1 MGFWIF
7 MLIMDLL
14 IPFTMIG
21 FGKMFLKKA
30 PDQINY
36 VFGYRTSMS
45 MKNQDTWV
53 FAHHYCGKIWYI
65 CGLILL
71 VVSLIVL
78 LLVMGKSNDAI
89 GNVGGILCVFQMIPL
104 VGSIIP
110 TEIALRKNFD
120 KYGREDKITLLE
132 GDATEILKEL
142 DGTYDV
148 IFMDAAKGQ
157 YINFLPDIL
166 RLLSPGGLLISD
178 NVLQDGDIIESRFAV
193 TRRNRTIHARM
204 REYLYELKH
213 HPELETVILPVGDGV
228 TLSTKAV
235 RDEENR

>member
-78 LLVMGKSNDAI
+78 LLVIGKSNDAI
-89 GNVGGILCVFQMIPL
+89 GNVGGILCVFQMIPRVRSYRRRL
-104 VGSIIP
+104 HSGKILINMEIKDKSGGCHENSSIFP
-110 TEIALRKNFD
+110 RHW
-120 KYGREDKITLLE
+120 
-132 GDATEILKEL
+132 
-142 DGTYDV
+142 
-148 IFMDAAKGQ
+148 
-157 YINFLPDIL
+157 
-166 RLLSPGGLLISD
+166 LSL
-178 NVLQDGDIIESRFAV
+178 
-193 TRRNRTIHARM
+193 
-204 REYLYELKH
+204 
-213 HPELETVILPVGDGV
+213 
-228 TLSTKAV
+228 
-235 RDEENR
+235 

>member
-71 VVSLIVL
+71 VVSFI
-78 LLVMGKSNDAI
+78 
-89 GNVGGILCVFQMIPL
+89 
-104 VGSIIP
+104 SIFIKIFP
-110 TEIALRKNFD
+110 ECNLRRYDRTHQWNHL
-120 KYGREDKITLLE
+120 KYTQNS
-132 GDATEILKEL
+132 T
-142 DGTYDV
+142 
-148 IFMDAAKGQ
+148 
-157 YINFLPDIL
+157 DI
-166 RLLSPGGLLISD
+166 SY
-178 NVLQDGDIIESRFAV
+178 DIIR
-193 TRRNRTIHARM
+193 
-204 REYLYELKH
+204 
-213 HPELETVILPVGDGV
+213 
-228 TLSTKAV
+228 LSHNQK
-235 RDEENR
+235 

>member
-45 MKNQDTWV
+45 MKNQD
-53 FAHHYCGKIWYI
+53 I

-78 LLVMGKSNDAI
+78 LLVIGKSNDAI

-120 KYGREDKITLLE
+120 KYGNKR
-132 GDATEILKEL
+132 
-142 DGTYDV
+142 
-148 IFMDAAKGQ
+148 
-157 YINFLPDIL
+157 
-166 RLLSPGGLLISD
+166 
-178 NVLQDGDIIESRFAV
+178 
-193 TRRNRTIHARM
+193 
-204 REYLYELKH
+204 
-213 HPELETVILPVGDGV
+213 
-228 TLSTKAV
+228 
-235 RDEENR
+235 

>member
-78 LLVMGKSNDAI
+78 FLVIGKSNDAI
-89 GNVGGILCVFQMIPL
+89 GNVGGNSVC
-104 VGSIIP
+104 
-110 TEIALRKNFD
+110 
-120 KYGREDKITLLE
+120 
-132 GDATEILKEL
+132 
-142 DGTYDV
+142 
-148 IFMDAAKGQ
+148 
-157 YINFLPDIL
+157 
-166 RLLSPGGLLISD
+166 ISD
-178 NVLQDGDIIESRFAV
+178 DSTGGFDHTDGDCTQEKF
-193 TRRNRTIHARM
+193 
-204 REYLYELKH
+204 
-213 HPELETVILPVGDGV
+213 
-228 TLSTKAV
+228 
-235 RDEENR
+235 

>member
-78 LLVMGKSNDAI
+78 LLVIGKSNDAI

-110 TEIALRKNFD
+110 TEIVLRKNFD
-120 KYGREDKITLLE
+120 
-132 GDATEILKEL
+132 
-142 DGTYDV
+142 
-148 IFMDAAKGQ
+148 
-157 YINFLPDIL
+157 
-166 RLLSPGGLLISD
+166 
-178 NVLQDGDIIESRFAV
+178 
-193 TRRNRTIHARM
+193 
-204 REYLYELKH
+204 
-213 HPELETVILPVGDGV
+213 
-228 TLSTKAV
+228 
-235 RDEENR
+235 

>member
-78 LLVMGKSNDAI
+78 LLVIGKSNDAI
-89 GNVGGILCVFQMIPL
+89 GNVGGILCVFQM
-104 VGSIIP
+104 
-110 TEIALRKNFD
+110 
-120 KYGREDKITLLE
+120 
-132 GDATEILKEL
+132 
-142 DGTYDV
+142 
-148 IFMDAAKGQ
+148 
-157 YINFLPDIL
+157 
-166 RLLSPGGLLISD
+166 
-178 NVLQDGDIIESRFAV
+178 
-193 TRRNRTIHARM
+193 
-204 REYLYELKH
+204 ELKDVNIACN
-213 HPELETVILPVGDGV
+213 LNLDMGDFF
-228 TLSTKAV
+228 LFL
-235 RDEENR
+235 RYIP